1 MSPLVH
7 AVRIA
12 VLLPWWAV
20 LPVQA
25 ADPAPGEG
33 HARARELDRVV
44 VIASRAPEP
53 LGKVVAT
60 VSAIDRATLDAQQ
73 AHTLGDLVRYTPGVD
88 ALGDSARFGWQGF
101 SIRGLDGNRVGMEID
116 GVPMAEAFSV
126 GQFAAAGR
134 DLVAL
139 DLVERVEILRGPAS
153 TLYGSDALAGV
164 VAFRTRSPADLLAEV
179 EGPVGLSSRVSA
191 SGRDG
196 GRGTSGAFAA
206 RGFDDRLQAMLLA
219 TVHAGHEADNRSDA
233 HPANPLD
240 SHQNAALAKLS
251 WDAAAFGRWTATFDH
266 GEGHVETDVRSLRF
280 GPGRFSTT
288 TDLRGDDRQ
297 RRDRVSLGAE
307 WTPTRG
313 WLDRASLL
321 LYGQRTDV
329 RQDTAQ
335 TRLADRTT
343 RFPSLRLRR
352 FELQQDNRGLQW
364 QGEAGSGGAGGDRL
378 GSDSDAAITHRHV
391 FGVSFARSEYRG
403 LRDGSEINLVTGA
416 INTVVLGERF
426 PVRDFPSSTVRETGV
441 FWQDEIGFGTRF
453 AVIPGLRWERYD
465 LDARPDAIFR
475 EDYPDIAV
483 ADIRRDAWTPKL
495 GLRWEPGEHTTWF
508 AQYARGFRAPPFG
521 DVNIGLSL
529 TLLNYEVRPNPDL
542 RPERSH
548 GLEAGWR
555 WQGEGLRASVTAY
568 RNRYRDLIDSRAN
581 LGVDPTTGATIFQ
594 SVNRAR
600 AVIEGLEAET
610 TWTPSGGDW
619 QFRAAAA
626 WARGRDL
633 ARDRPLNSVAP
644 SRLVLGASW
653 APATSR
659 WGVEAVAT
667 GVARQPALDESAGP
681 LFHAPGH
688 GLLDMY
694 AWWKPVSSMRVNLAL
709 LNAFDRR
716 YWDWSTV
723 RGVSATASDIDF
735 YSRPGR
741 SVSVSASF
749 DW

>member
-1 MSPLVH
+1 MSPL
-7 AVRIA
+7 ARAIRFA
-12 VLLPWWAV
+12 LLPLLGAA
-20 LPVQA
+20 LPALA
-25 ADPAPGEG
+25 ADPAP
-33 HARARELDRVV
+33 AQTLDRIV

-60 VSAIDRATLDAQQ
+60 VSAIDRDTLDAHQ
-73 AHTLGDLVRYTPGVD
+73 ATTLGDLVRYAPGIDV
-88 ALGDSARFGWQGF
+88 LGDSTRFGWQGF
-101 SIRGLDGNRVGMEID
+101 SIRGLDGNRVGMEVD

-134 DLVAL
+134 DLVEL
-139 DLVERVEILRGPAS
+139 GVVERVEILRGPAS

-164 VAFRTRSPADLLAEV
+164 VAFRTRSPADRLAGV
-179 EGPVGLSSRVSA
+179 DGPFGFSTRASA

-196 GRGTSGAFAA
+196 GRGLSGAVAA
-206 RGFDDRLQAMLLA
+206 RGFDDRLQAMLL
-219 TVHAGHEADNRSDA
+219 TTLREGHQADNHSSA

-240 SHQNAALAKLS
+240 GRQRGALAKLS
-251 WDAAAFGRWTATFDH
+251 WDAAAFGRWTVALDH

-297 RRDRVSLGAE
+297 HRDRISLDAE
-307 WTPTRG
+307 WTPARG
-313 WLDRASLL
+313 PLDRSTLL

-352 FELQQDNRGLQW
+352 FELQQDHRGLQW
-364 QGEAGSGGAGGDRL
+364 QGEAHTGEGTSIG
-378 GSDSDAAITHRHV
+378 HRHV
-391 FGVSFARSEYRG
+391 FGVSFARTDYRG
-403 LRDGSEINLVTGA
+403 LRDGSEINLDTGMVG
-416 INTVVLGERF
+416 NVVLGEAF
-426 PVRDFPSSTVRETGV
+426 PVRDFPNSTARETGV

-453 AVIPGLRWERYD
+453 ALIPGLRWERYD
-465 LDARPDAIFR
+465 LDARPDALFR

-495 GLRWEPGEHTTWF
+495 GVRWQPGAHTTWF

-542 RPERSH
+542 RPERSR

-555 WQGEGLRASVTAY
+555 WQSEGLRASVTAY
-568 RNRYRDLIDSRAN
+568 RNRYRDLIESRAN
-581 LGVDPTTGATIFQ
+581 LGTDPATGATIFQ

-600 AVIEGLEAET
+600 AVIEGLEAEA
-610 TWTPSGGDW
+610 TWTPGGTADW
-619 QFRAAAA
+619 EFRAAAA

-633 ARDRPLNSVAP
+633 ARDQPLNSVAP
-644 SRLVLGASW
+644 GKLVLGASW
-653 APATSR
+653 APATAH
-659 WGVEAVAT
+659 WGVEAIAT
-667 GVARQPALDESAGP
+667 GVARQPALDETAGP

-688 GLLDMY
+688 GLFDVY
-694 AWWKPVSSMRVNLAL
+694 AWWTPVPSMRVNLAL

-716 YWDWSTV
+716 YWDWNTV
-723 RGVSATASDIDF
+723 RGVSATASDIAF